1 METRDEMLETIFFII
16 NTYDD
21 EYLKEIYDKLTA
33 TKH

>member
-1 METRDEMLETIFFII
+1 MDREEMLDTIFFII

-21 EYLKEIYDKLTA
+21 EYLEEIYDALTA

>member
-1 METRDEMLETIFFII
+1 MDREEMLETIFFII

-21 EYLKEIYDKLTA
+21 EYLEEIYDKLTA